1 MLGWSI
7 NLFRIRGIQISL
19 NWLFF
24 LLLAWVCRDGWHDAG
39 AQGVYW
45 SGATLVAFFACILL
59 HELGHSLVAMG
70 FGVRVRRI
78 VLTPLGGM
86 AQFDSIPRKPSQE
99 LLITIAGPAVNFA
112 IAALLWIF
120 VDFPEGWENSLASF
134 ADLGRLLLV
143 WNIRI
148 ALFNLIP
155 AFPMDGGRILR
166 ALLATTMP
174 YVRATFWAATLG
186 KVVTVLGVALALY
199 FNYYI
204 VVFIGIFIFYAG
216 DAEYRAVRMMELQEA
231 QWREMAARHYAGP
244 PPGEPP
250 VLSG

>member
-19 NWLFF
+19 NWFFF
-24 LLLAWVCRDGWHDAG
+24 LLLALVCRDGWHDAG

-45 SGATLVAFFACILL
+45 SAATLVAFFVCILL

-70 FGVRVRRI
+70 FGVGVRRI

-99 LLITIAGPAVNFA
+99 LLITVAGPAVNFV
-112 IAALLWIF
+112 IAGLLWMF
-120 VDFPEGWENSLASF
+120 VDFPDGWENSLGSF

-143 WNIRI
+143 WNVRI

-186 KVVTVLGVALALY
+186 KVVTVIGVALALY
-199 FNYYI
+199 FHYYL
-204 VVFIGIFIFYAG
+204 VVFIGVFIFYAG
-216 DAEYRAVRMMELQEA
+216 DAEYRAVRMLELQEA

>member
-39 AQGVYW
+39 AQGLYW
-45 SGATLVAFFACILL
+45 SAATLVAFFACILL

-70 FGVRVRRI
+70 FGVGVRRI

-120 VDFPEGWENSLASF
+120 VDFPDGWENSLASF

-204 VVFIGIFIFYAG
+204 VVLIGIFIFYAG